1 MSSRNVA
8 HAAITVLTLAGSL
21 ILSLNISAQ
30 AQVCETRTGATQNQ
44 VVELY
49 TSQGCSSCPP
59 ADKWLSGQKAN
70 ALAHGAVV
78 QSFHVSYW
86 DYIGWK
92 DRFATVANNER
103 QRQIAA
109 WNNTRQVYTPQIVR
123 DGKSTQPFVL
133 KRLDAP
139 AQASIALTQVPKTKA
154 DTNIS
159 NAAGY
164 TYGADVVPN
173 NPNKPW
179 AAYWTLTEDG
189 HATKVKAGENSGEL
203 LKHDFVV
210 RQYEAVAQKTG
221 RGRLS
226 FAALPK
232 EAGAVTT
239 QRVNLVVYDSRTG
252 ETLQAAALSC
262 N

>member
-1 MSSRNVA
+1 MR
-8 HAAITVLTLAGSL
+8 TML
-21 ILSLNISAQ
+21 ILSTLVIASYAHAQ
-30 AQVCETRTGATQNQ
+30 ITPQTCETRTGATQNQ

-49 TSQGCSSCPP
+49 TSEGCSSCPP
-59 ADKWLSGQKAN
+59 ADQWLSTQKAN
-70 ALAHGAVV
+70 AIAHNAVV

-92 DRFATVANNER
+92 DRFASPAYNAR

-109 WNNTRQVYTPQIVR
+109 WNKSAQVYTPQIVR
-123 DGKSTQPFVL
+123 DGKSAQPFIL
-133 KRLDAP
+133 KRNETP
-139 AQASIALTQVPKTKA
+139 AQASIALMAAQKQNNYSA
-154 DTNIS
+154 DI
-159 NAAGY
+159 
-164 TYGADVVPN
+164 VPN
-173 NPNKPW
+173 SPNKPW

-189 HATKVKAGENSGEL
+189 HTTKVKAGENSGEL

-210 RQYEAVAQKTG
+210 RQYETVAQQTG
-221 RGRLS
+221 RAKLN

-232 EAGAVTT
+232 ESGFT
-239 QRVNLVVYDSRTG
+239 QRVNLVVYDPTNG

>member
-1 MSSRNVA
+1 MRIILLLATVA
-8 HAAITVLTLAGSL
+8 LTTNAV
-21 ILSLNISAQ
+21 AQ
-30 AQVCETRTGATQNQ
+30 TPVCETRTGATQNQ

-49 TSQGCSSCPP
+49 TSEGCSSCPP
-59 ADKWLSGQKAN
+59 ADRWLSTQKAN
-70 ALAHGAVV
+70 AIAQNAVV

-92 DRFATVANNER
+92 DRFATTANNAR

-109 WNNTRQVYTPQIVR
+109 WNKSAQVYTPQIVR
-123 DGKSTQPFVL
+123 DGKSAQPFIL
-133 KRLDAP
+133 KRNETP
-139 AQASIALTQVPKTKA
+139 AQASIALIANPVATTKPNTYSA
-154 DTNIS
+154 DI
-159 NAAGY
+159 
-164 TYGADVVPN
+164 VPN
-173 NPNKPW
+173 SPNKPW

-189 HATKVKAGENSGEL
+189 HTTKVKAGENSGEL

-210 RQYEAVAQKTG
+210 RQYETVAQQTG
-221 RGRLS
+221 RAKLN

-232 EAGAVTT
+232 EGGFT
-239 QRVNLVVYDSRTG
+239 QRVNLVVFDPTNG

>member
-1 MSSRNVA
+1 MR
-8 HAAITVLTLAGSL
+8 IILVLTTVALTSNALAQTPL
-21 ILSLNISAQ
+21 
-30 AQVCETRTGATQNQ
+30 CETRTGATQNQ

-49 TSQGCSSCPP
+49 TSEGCSSCPP
-59 ADKWLSGQKAN
+59 ADQWLSTQKAN
-70 ALAHGAVV
+70 AIAQNAVV

-92 DRFATVANNER
+92 DRFATTANNAR

-109 WNNTRQVYTPQIVR
+109 WNKSAQVYTPQIVR
-123 DGKSTQPFVL
+123 DGKSVQPFIL
-133 KRLDAP
+133 KRNEAP
-139 AQASIALTQVPKTKA
+139 AQASIML
-154 DTNIS
+154 
-159 NAAGY
+159 AAGLKGNNY
-164 TYGADVVPN
+164 SADIVPN

-189 HATKVKAGENSGEL
+189 HTTKVKAGENSGEL

-210 RQYEAVAQKTG
+210 RQYETVVPQTG
-221 RGRLS
+221 RAKLN
-226 FAALPK
+226 FVALPK
-232 EAGAVTT
+232 EQSFT
-239 QRVNLVVYDSRTG
+239 QRVNLVVYDPANG

>member
-1 MSSRNVA
+1 MRTILIVTALVFGSN
-8 HAAITVLTLAGSL
+8 AI
-21 ILSLNISAQ
+21 AQ
-30 AQVCETRTGATQNQ
+30 ATTCETRTGATQNQ

-49 TSQGCSSCPP
+49 TSEGCSSCPP
-59 ADKWLSGQKAN
+59 ADQWLSTQKAN
-70 ALAHGAVV
+70 AIAHNAVV

-92 DRFATVANNER
+92 DRFAAPAYNAR

-109 WNNTRQVYTPQIVR
+109 WNKSAQVYTPQIVR
-123 DGKSTQPFVL
+123 DGKSAQPFIL
-133 KRLDAP
+133 KRNETP
-139 AQASIALTQVPKTKA
+139 AQASIAIAAATKA
-154 DTNIS
+154 NQYS
-159 NAAGY
+159 
-164 TYGADVVPN
+164 ADIVPN
-173 NPNKPW
+173 NPTKPW

-189 HATKVKAGENSGEL
+189 HTTKVKAGENSGEL

-210 RQYEAVAQKTG
+210 RQYEPVAEQKG
-221 RGRLS
+221 RAKLS

-232 EAGAVTT
+232 EGAFS
-239 QRVNLVVYDSRTG
+239 QRVNLVVYDPSSG